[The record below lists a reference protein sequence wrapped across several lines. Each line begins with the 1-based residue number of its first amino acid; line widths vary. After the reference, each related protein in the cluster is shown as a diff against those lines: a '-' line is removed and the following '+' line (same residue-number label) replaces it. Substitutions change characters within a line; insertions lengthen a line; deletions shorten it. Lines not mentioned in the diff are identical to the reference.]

1 MVSFGQALTHT
12 DITEFSNFLLHNK
25 NQKFGSKSVWLFYD
39 FDFKNNYGVLKS
51 KSPCFLLDKNVNFH
65 RNATESKKW
74 KIPHRVLET
83 GNLCLSLNHKFKK
96 NCDKLEL
103 TK

>member
-1 MVSFGQALTHT
+1 MVSFGQALTRT
-12 DITEFSNFLLHNK
+12 DITEFSNFLLQLK

-65 RNATESKKW
+65 RNATESKMENPKETFRDR
-74 KIPHRVLET
+74 KLVL
-83 GNLCLSLNHKFKK
+83 
-96 NCDKLEL
+96 KLESQI
-103 TK
+103 